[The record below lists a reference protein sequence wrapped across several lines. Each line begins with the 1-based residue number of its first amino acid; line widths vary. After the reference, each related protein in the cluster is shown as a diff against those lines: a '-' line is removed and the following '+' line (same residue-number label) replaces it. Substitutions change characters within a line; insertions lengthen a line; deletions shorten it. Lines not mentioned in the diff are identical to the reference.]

1 VPIDVGMDAAVA
13 TRVPAGLR
21 ARTVPVAAALAALVG
36 LSAVVRF
43 VFSALRLETPV
54 YLPDEY
60 TYSALA
66 RGIAET
72 GHPVIRGVPSHFP
85 ALLEPLLA
93 APFWLPGNPEL
104 ALRLTQGEHVLF
116 MSLAAI
122 PVYLLARR
130 LDLGKGTSLVA
141 AAFALATPDFVF
153 GSFIVADPIAYPLV
167 LAAVYVAV
175 VALDEPSRKMQLL
188 FVGLVGLAT
197 FARVQYVLLAPV
209 VIVAALVV
217 ERGSLRRAWRKLGLA
232 TSIFGALGAL
242 AVASGPQRILG
253 TYDVIFH
260 LSAPVATIAHQIGMH
275 TLLIPFAAGIVL
287 VPGALVGLVRGVAR
301 PQSTVESAFA
311 TITTLFAFGLIAQ
324 AIFIGSTISGNFG
337 ERYLFFFIPLL
348 PLAFV
353 LYARRG
359 GAKGPVLAI
368 AGILAVLAMRFP
380 LSHYAGRSS
389 DSPTLWGVLGFET
402 WFGVATGA
410 LLISLAAVAL
420 AAVAAYVG
428 LRPKSRVTLALT
440 VALAAQVGIAS
451 AAAAWNVNSD
461 VRARDTSLPADAQ
474 WIDHAGVGPVTL
486 VEPPGSDFGSGMEQ
500 LLWNRSLTGVALLPH
515 ANPVDSHA
523 NRRIRVGSDGTLVVP
538 SGPIAGPILVD
549 RSSTWTS
556 FAGATLV
563 RSTANTGIAPFDLWR
578 PTGDHARLTT
588 EVAGLRGDNWL
599 MRVGWITV
607 WPAQV
612 NRRLT
617 LRLGLPSK
625 LAAADTIHFTGA
637 GRDTSFTVQ
646 PDETRTISFVIPAG
660 TRPWT
665 VHWLADRYGF
675 RQGSEV
681 SFLSGPPRITAVA
694 GPLG

>member
-1 VPIDVGMDAAVA
+1 MDAAVA
-13 TRVPAGLR
+13 TRVPAGVR

-43 VFSALRLETPV
+43 AFSALRLQTPV

-104 ALRLTQGEHVLF
+104 ALRLTQAEHVLV

-130 LDLGKGTSLVA
+130 LDLGTGVSLVA

-153 GSFIVADPIAYPLV
+153 GSFFVADPIAYPLV
-167 LAAVYVAV
+167 LAAVYVGV
-175 VALDEPSRKMQLL
+175 VALDEPSRKAQLL
-188 FVGLVGLAT
+188 FVGFVGLAT
-197 FARVQYVLLAPV
+197 FARIQYVLLAPV

-232 TSIFGALGAL
+232 TSVFGLLGIL
-242 AVASGPQRILG
+242 AVASGPQRVLG
-253 TYDVIFH
+253 TYDVVFH
-260 LSAPVATIAHQIGMH
+260 LRAPVATVAHQIGMH
-275 TLLIPFAAGIVL
+275 LLLIPFAAGIVL
-287 VPGALVGLVRGVAR
+287 VPGAVVGLARGIVRPR
-301 PQSTVESAFA
+301 STAESAFA
-311 TITTLFAFGLIAQ
+311 TITTLSALGLIAQ

-337 ERYLFFFIPLL
+337 ERYLFFFFPLL

-359 GAKGPVLAI
+359 GSRAPVLAI
-368 AGILAVLAMRFP
+368 AGVLAVLAMRFP

-402 WFGVATGA
+402 WFGVGTGA
-410 LLISLAAVAL
+410 LLISLAGVAL

-428 LRPKSRVTLALT
+428 LRPRSRITLALT
-440 VALAAQVGIAS
+440 IALVAQVGIAS
-451 AAAAWNVNSD
+451 AAAAWNVNTD
-461 VRARDTSLPADAQ
+461 VRARNTSLPADAQ
-474 WIDHAGVGPVTL
+474 WIDHAAVGPVTL

-500 LLWNRSLTGVALLPH
+500 LLWNRSITGVALLPH

-523 NRRIRVGSDGTLVVP
+523 NPRIQVASDGTLLISP
-538 SGPIAGPILVD
+538 GPVAGPVLVD
-549 RSSTWTS
+549 RTSTWTT
-556 FAGATLV
+556 FAGAKLV
-563 RSTANTGIAPFDLWR
+563 RSTANSGIAPFDLWR
-578 PTGDHARLTT
+578 PTGNRVRLTT

-612 NRRLT
+612 NRSLT
-617 LRLGLPSK
+617 LRLGLPGK

-637 GRDTSFTVQ
+637 GTNTSFTVA
-646 PDETRTISFVIPAG
+646 PDQTRTISFVIPAG

-665 VHWLADRYGF
+665 VHWLADRYGY
-675 RQGSEV
+675 REGAKV
-681 SFLSGPPRITAVA
+681 SFLSAPPRITPVY